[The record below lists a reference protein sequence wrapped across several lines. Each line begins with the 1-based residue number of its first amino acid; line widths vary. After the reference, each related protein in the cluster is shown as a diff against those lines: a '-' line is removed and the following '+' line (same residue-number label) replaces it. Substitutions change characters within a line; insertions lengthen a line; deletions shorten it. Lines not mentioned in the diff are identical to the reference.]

1 MPEDMKMPVWKKAAY
16 GLGAVV
22 ALLLIV
28 ISVMYG

>member
-1 MPEDMKMPVWKKAAY
+1 MSEETNMPLWKKAAY
-16 GLGAVV
+16 GVGAIV